1 MMADP
6 RTFAQQKE
14 KEREAKKGI
23 IVRAAIGVFSEKSL
37 REASLRDIAEAAGI
51 SHPTIYRYFE
61 DKQSLFV
68 EAFAQGAEELIDR
81 LESVLDSQPPESLL
95 EALAETFMGY
105 LLEHEHYFTMMTQF
119 MLDGSLSADSV
130 ARLNTSMKAFLDTLE
145 KGVRLAG
152 GAGNPRYLA
161 HSFFASLNGILITFH
176 KYPGRSREEL
186 TEHMK
191 TLTLIYTQ
199 MFRDGLLAGN
209 YHRHIQGGAL

>member
-1 MMADP
+1 
-6 RTFAQQKE
+6 
-14 KEREAKKGI
+14 
-23 IVRAAIGVFSEKSL
+23 
-37 REASLRDIAEAAGI
+37 
-51 SHPTIYRYFE
+51 
-61 DKQSLFV
+61 
-68 EAFAQGAEELIDR
+68 
-81 LESVLDSQPPESLL
+81 
-95 EALAETFMGY
+95 
-105 LLEHEHYFTMMTQF
+105 
-119 MLDGSLSADSV
+119 
-130 ARLNTSMKAFLDTLE
+130 MKAFLDTLE